1 MPELNQLIVNQSNQN
16 IKNSMK
22 NKEKSP
28 EISLTNINFIL
39 LIFPVIS
46 LHSVAWYYLTNHIP
60 TLNLLYLLQINQQ
73 FHHKDAT
80 ASHCIL

>member
-28 EISLTNINFIL
+28 EIS
-39 LIFPVIS
+39 S
-46 LHSVAWYYLTNHIP
+46 
-60 TLNLLYLLQINQQ
+60 
-73 FHHKDAT
+73 
-80 ASHCIL
+80 